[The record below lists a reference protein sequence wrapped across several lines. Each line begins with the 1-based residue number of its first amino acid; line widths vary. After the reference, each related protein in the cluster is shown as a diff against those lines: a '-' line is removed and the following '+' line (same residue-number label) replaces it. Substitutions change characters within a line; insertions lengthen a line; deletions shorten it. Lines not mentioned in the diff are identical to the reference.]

1 MPPLSVCL
9 REVAPPPCERAG
21 VALEAEVWVWGGEVE
36 VAWRWLVDG
45 REVQAG
51 RTASVGDGPTRHLL
65 LLARD
70 DQRHTAIFEASAG
83 GAVARQGW
91 EGVVASPQC
100 PFDLRAE
107 VVLEPGVGLVG
118 VVRNAG
124 PAPSPP
130 GTARWLAGGRRWAES
145 QVPALAAGEMLEL
158 VVPVQQVAE
167 MVREVQ
173 AGRSPA
179 PVRRRQ
185 RRPSPSAS
193 LPAGARVVLL
203 APLPEGDLNPRDNAF
218 EVFVTAS
225 LTPPP

>member
-1 MPPLSVCL
+1 MRVA
-9 REVAPPPCERAG
+9 APPPCEQAG
-21 VALEAEVWVWGGEVE
+21 VALEAEVWVWGGEAE

-51 RTASVGDGPTRHLL
+51 RTALAGDGPTRHLL
-65 LLARD
+65 LLAGD
-70 DQRHTAIFEASAG
+70 DQPHTAVFEASAG
-83 GAVARQGW
+83 GASASQAW
-91 EGVVASPQC
+91 EGVVASPEC

-107 VVLEPGVGLVG
+107 VVWEPGVGLVG

-145 QVPALAAGEMLEL
+145 QVPALAAGEELEL

-173 AGRSPA
+173 AGRRPA
-179 PVRRRQ
+179 PARRRE
-185 RRPSPSAS
+185 RRPSPVAN

-203 APLPEGDLNPRDNAF
+203 APLPAGDLNPRDNAF
-218 EVFVTAS
+218 ELFVSA
-225 LTPPP
+225 LLVHPP

>member
-1 MPPLSVCL
+1 M
-9 REVAPPPCERAG
+9 
-21 VALEAEVWVWGGEVE
+21 
-36 VAWRWLVDG
+36 
-45 REVQAG
+45 QAG

-70 DQRHTAIFEASAG
+70 DQRHMAIFEASAG

-107 VVLEPGVGLVG
+107 AVWEPGLGLVG

-124 PAPSPP
+124 PAPSLP

-145 QVPALAAGEMLEL
+145 HVPALAAGETLEL
-158 VVPVQQVAE
+158 VVPTQQVAE

-173 AGRSPA
+173 AGRRPPPA
-179 PVRRRQ
+179 PRRE
-185 RRPSPSAS
+185 RRPLPLAN

-203 APLPEGDLNPRDNAF
+203 APLPAGDLNPRDNAF
-218 EVFVTAS
+218 ELFVGAA
-225 LTPPP
+225 LAGVP